1 MSNKTVQAYI
11 RLINQ
16 QKTFNA
22 KWGLRR
28 KWPYQHKLDA
38 FFQQAAREG
47 VLTEIKK
54 ALHSQ

>member
-1 MSNKTVQAYI
+1 MTNKTVQAYI

-16 QKTFNA
+16 QKAFNS
-22 KWGLRR
+22 KYGLRR

-38 FFQQAAREG
+38 LFQQAAREG

-54 ALHSQ
+54 ALYN